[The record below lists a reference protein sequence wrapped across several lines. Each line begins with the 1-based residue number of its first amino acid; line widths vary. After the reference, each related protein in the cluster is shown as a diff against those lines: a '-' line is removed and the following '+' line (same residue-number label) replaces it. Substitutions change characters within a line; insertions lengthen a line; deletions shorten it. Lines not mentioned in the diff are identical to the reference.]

1 MNTLTERMK
10 KYAELVGSDKLEN
23 YTYNILDD
31 LQATVR
37 ALEVACE
44 AGSSLIRA
52 CDRSRSGITDAEYLP
67 AVRYLT
73 DSIIRANQTLGKAGV

>member
-1 MNTLTERMK
+1 MK
-10 KYAELVGSDKLEN
+10 KYAEYCAPNEQEWRAVDDHPQMLK
-23 YTYNILDD
+23 D

-37 ALEVACE
+37 ALEVVCE
-44 AGSSLIRA
+44 AGLSLIRA

-67 AVRYLT
+67 AVRYLA